1 MVKGFGNIFWGKHV
15 ILMVFVLFF
24 ISFISVGSSFA
35 VLSNNSSNLNV
46 TNISNSSNST
56 NVTVK
61 NNLSS
66 IQGVYINA
74 GVTPA
79 NTINTTALKAEGVNT
94 VYIST
99 DRQNP
104 SDLQSYINKFNGTG
118 IGVYAWVDS
127 FKDFNGNWF
136 NPETNTTLE
145 NEIISDIDNITMNYN
160 VNGVMLD
167 YLRYPG
173 NAYLYPNAT
182 SIVDNFTAAI
192 RSNIN
197 LVNNLNITGK
207 PHILLSAALMPEG
220 ASNNYYYGQNYTSLA
235 HYLDYLSPMI
245 YVDNYGE
252 TTSWIGSTTGYI
264 VSQANGTP
272 VVSILQT
279 YINGN
284 GIDENVTTISISQ
297 MDLDIQ
303 TAVNSGSDG
312 YEAFRYGLLPS
323 NWTGYQPP
331 TPTPAPVIVSTNPL
345 SNATDVSLVTPVS
358 IVFNENIT
366 TAAEFFDI
374 TVKNLSTGSVT
385 SLASLNISGNTL
397 TITSNFNRLSG
408 DIYQVN
414 IPADAVESMSGNILT
429 VGKIFNFTSMIP
441 PVVVSTNPLDNATG
455 VSLTSPVTVK
465 FNENITAGSAFN
477 GIYIKNLDTDIICAL
492 SSEKINGTTLTINMS
507 NNRLFNDVYMVVIP
521 VDAVK
526 DLLGDNLTSAYNFTF
541 TTIPLLKVT
550 TTNPLENATGVS
562 LTSPVTVKFNEN
574 ITAGSA
580 FNGIYIKNLNTG
592 TMVALASKNITGNT
606 LTINSTYNRL
616 FNDVYMVFLPVGAV
630 TDSFG
635 DNLTSAYNFTFT
647 TIPLL
652 KVTTTNP
659 LENATGVSLTSP
671 VTVKFNENITAGS
684 AFNGIYIKNL
694 NTGTV
699 VSLASKMINGSTLT
713 INMSNS
719 RLFNDLYQVYLPAGA
734 VKDLFGDNLTSAY
747 NFTFTTIPLLKVTNS
762 NPLENATGVS
772 LTSPVTVKFNEN
784 ITSGSNYNGIYIENL
799 STGKLVTFSKNISGN
814 ILTFTMSSSRLYDN
828 VYRVYLPV
836 GAVTDSFGD
845 NLTSAYNFT
854 FTTIPLLKVNT
865 TNPLENATGISL
877 TSPVTVK
884 FNENITSGSNFNG
897 IYIKNIST
905 GKVMTLASEKI
916 NGSTLTIVMS
926 RSRLYNDVYEVV
938 IPVDAV
944 HDVFGDNLSSAY
956 IFTFKSVS

>member
-799 STGKLVTFSKNISGN
+799 STGK
-814 ILTFTMSSSRLYDN
+814 
-828 VYRVYLPV
+828 
-836 GAVTDSFGD
+836 
-845 NLTSAYNFT
+845 
-854 FTTIPLLKVNT
+854 
-865 TNPLENATGISL
+865 
-877 TSPVTVK
+877 
-884 FNENITSGSNFNG
+884 
-897 IYIKNIST
+897 
-905 GKVMTLASEKI
+905 VMTLASEKI

>member
-24 ISFISVGSSFA
+24 ISFISVESSFA

-192 RSNIN
+192 RSDIN
-197 LVNNLNITGK
+197 SVNSMNTTGK

-799 STGKLVTFSKNISGN
+799 STGKLVTFSKKISGN

-854 FTTIPLLKVNT
+854 FTTIPLLKVTT

>member
-414 IPADAVESMSGNILT
+414 IPAGAVESMSGNIL
-429 VGKIFNFTSMIP
+429 VVWKIFNFTSMIP
-441 PVVVSTNPLDNATG
+441 PVVVSTNPLENATG

-659 LENATGVSLTSP
+659 LENTTGVSLTSP

-772 LTSPVTVKFNEN
+772 LTSPVTVKFNDN

-799 STGKLVTFSKNISGN
+799 STGKLVTFSKKISGN

-854 FTTIPLLKVNT
+854 FTTIPLLKVTT

>member
-799 STGKLVTFSKNISGN
+799 STGKLVTFSKKISGN

-854 FTTIPLLKVNT
+854 FTTIPLLKVTT